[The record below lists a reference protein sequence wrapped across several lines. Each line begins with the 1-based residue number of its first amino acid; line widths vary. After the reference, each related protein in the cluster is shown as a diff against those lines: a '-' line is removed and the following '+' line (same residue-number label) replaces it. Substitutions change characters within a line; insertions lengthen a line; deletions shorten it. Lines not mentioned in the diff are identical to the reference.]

1 MPTESSLICNEDM
14 PRSSG
19 IKGLNV
25 SPEGSGIA
33 NLSAEQIEHILE
45 KAKKSLN
52 TEGSIC
58 RAPGMCD
65 TMCVASETNNRFQKL
80 RREA

>member
-1 MPTESSLICNEDM
+1 M

-19 IKGLNV
+19 IKGLGV
-25 SPEGSGIA
+25 SPEDSGIA
-33 NLSAEQIEHILE
+33 NLLAEQLEHIWQ
-45 KAKKSLN
+45 KPKKLLN
-52 TEGSIC
+52 TKGSIC